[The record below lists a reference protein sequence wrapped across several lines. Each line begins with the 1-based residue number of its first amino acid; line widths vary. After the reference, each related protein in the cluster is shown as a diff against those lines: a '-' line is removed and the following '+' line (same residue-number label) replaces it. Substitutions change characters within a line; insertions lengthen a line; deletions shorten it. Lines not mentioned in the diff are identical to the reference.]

1 MASNDV
7 CEMRLVM
14 AAALTARRKTSN
26 SFQGSNTKRVHA
38 LAILSQQADR
48 YDQPTGTGELGAVG
62 HENRCAARFGRPV
75 IPPTGWWVLSHGL
88 CFVHVVGGL
97 GIWGSAG

>member
-26 SFQGSNTKRVHA
+26 IFQDSNTKRAHV
-38 LAILSQQADR
+38 LASLSRQADR
-48 YDQPTGTGELGAVG
+48 YDQPVGTAELGAVG
-62 HENRCAARFGRPV
+62 
-75 IPPTGWWVLSHGL
+75 T
-88 CFVHVVGGL
+88 
-97 GIWGSAG
+97 